1 MYSLDP
7 IYPQFTYL
15 KYKHVDKL
23 LFRSDQPLY
32 YSQSDLLNDPPC
44 G

>member
-1 MYSLDP
+1 MYSLDHT
-7 IYPQFTYL
+7 YPQFTYK
-15 KYKHVDKL
+15 KYKTVDKL

-32 YSQSDLLNDPPC
+32 YSHSDLLNDRPC

>member
-1 MYSLDP
+1 MYSLDHS
-7 IYPQFTYL
+7 YPQFTYL
-15 KYKHVDKL
+15 KYKVVDNL

-32 YSQSDLLNDPPC
+32 YLHSDLLNDPPC